1 MKDIIER
8 ARTMAEGYAVKHV
21 LIASLG
27 EGARRTAEVFGV
39 EDFVIHAIGNTWDV
53 DDEGVAR
60 SVEELKQTGVNV
72 HLLPNSLFQALRS
85 GGEYKV
91 GGTTYRLEG
100 DDFWGLTVDEIVA
113 RAREDPHSGVFQVLY
128 QTPQSLF
135 SDGPRMC
142 VEIALM
148 AADAGI
154 IPTDQD
160 IVSIDRP
167 LRKSNCPHSAM
178 VLRASKSCDLLKH
191 NSFRVKELI
200 TVPGWK
206 DRWFSDG
213 PIWTD

>member
-8 ARTMAEGYAVKHV
+8 ARTMAASYAIKHV
-21 LIASLG
+21 VIASLG
-27 EGARRTAEVFGV
+27 EGARRTADVFGV
-39 EDFVIHAIGNTWDV
+39 EEYEIHAIGNTWDV
-53 DDEGVAR
+53 EDDETAQ
-60 SVEELKQTGVNV
+60 SVEGLKQAGVHV

-85 GGEYKV
+85 GGEYDV
-91 GGTTYRLEG
+91 GGTTYEFEG
-100 DDFWGLTVDEIVA
+100 DDFWGLGLDEMVA

-128 QTPQSLF
+128 QTLQSLF

-142 VEIALM
+142 VEIAVM

-160 IVSIDRP
+160 IISIDRP
-167 LRKSNCPHSAM
+167 LRKSNSPHSAM

-206 DRWFSDG
+206 DKWFSDG
-213 PIWTD
+213 PIGTD